1 MLFDHFHKGVCRN
14 APHTV
19 QIVEK
24 TGWWLE
30 NCMWCIDVS
39 ITLKRK
45 QSDKERMLKLQT
57 VFLQGFNSGL
67 GDYLSKE
74 DTH

>member
-1 MLFDHFHKGVCRN
+1 
-14 APHTV
+14 
-19 QIVEK
+19 
-24 TGWWLE
+24 
-30 NCMWCIDVS
+30 MWCIDVS

-57 VFLQGFNSGL
+57 VFLQGFSSGL